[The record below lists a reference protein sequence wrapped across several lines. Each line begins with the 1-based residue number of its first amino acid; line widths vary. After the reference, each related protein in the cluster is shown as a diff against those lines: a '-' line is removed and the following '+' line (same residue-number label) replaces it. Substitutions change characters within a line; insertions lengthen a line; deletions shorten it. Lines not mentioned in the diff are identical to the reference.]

1 MMKLPWHHIFAAL
14 LAAFFVLGG
23 TMNIFISE
31 EIAADYQRWGY
42 PEWFHYLT
50 GMLEWASAF
59 LIALPATRLYGSV
72 LGGAVLA
79 AAAGT
84 VVLNGEYSHAVAPL
98 VVLGL
103 VALNGWLAGRRR

>member
-1 MMKLPWHHIFAAL
+1 M
-14 LAAFFVLGG
+14 
-23 TMNIFISE
+23 
-31 EIAADYQRWGY
+31 
-42 PEWFHYLT
+42 
-50 GMLEWASAF
+50 
-59 LIALPATRLYGSV
+59 
-72 LGGAVLA
+72 A